1 MPRAGGGTPHVG
13 AWEGPMKRLLALFT
27 ALALLAAV
35 PATAS
40 AARPTRFTDHVV
52 SINCDGPTATSGGGF
67 VFFGAN
73 VSSEF
78 GPGGFVEF
86 WSGGEPS
93 GAPDLFSDFE
103 QVPNVTWNGS
113 VLAGSIPMLDENG
126 DPAAP
131 ATFSA
136 TLVAT
141 GDPQPFTDEFRDGN
155 RQVRFNGVTQP
166 MDPSGTLSVGGSTFS
181 LDNCFAD
188 ETTVTVFET
197 NPNAVVRHFSERS
210 VGCGI
215 SNTAGDTGN
224 LFVNLTEP
232 DIFVDAF
239 AESADGTTVVAGFGS
254 GTLIGG
260 VLDASL
266 ETFDPDTGEPIPS
279 GGSIHLEI
287 VGTGEPF
294 SWIAKT
300 ATSRFVSRGVTLD
313 IEGTLT
319 LGTMTFDLGACIG
332 VDGRNK
338 EINTNPRGPKP
349 GGKAPANDLPSGAK
363 LMTVGSKTSVATK
376 GARPAFEEPFECLTF
391 EEPGGVFA
399 LPVGHTVWYRIV
411 GTGGPVTVDTAG
423 SDYDTVVA
431 VYTADGAGGF
441 TPVPDACVDDVGL
454 DPVGVTLQSAV
465 TFDTVAG
472 TSYYVQ
478 IGGFPES
485 FPYGN
490 LRVAVR

>member
-1 MPRAGGGTPHVG
+1 
-13 AWEGPMKRLLALFT
+13 MKRLLALVT

-40 AARPTRFTDHVV
+40 AARPTRFTDHAI
-52 SINCDGPTATSGGGF
+52 SINCDGLAATSGGGF

-73 VSSEF
+73 VSDEF
-78 GPGGFVEF
+78 GPGGFVEY
-86 WSGGEPS
+86 WSTSEPT
-93 GAPDLFSDFE
+93 GAPDLFTDFE
-103 QVPNVTWNGS
+103 QLPEVTWNGS

-126 DPAAP
+126 DPVAP

-136 TLVAT
+136 TLTAA
-141 GDPQPFTDEFRDGN
+141 GDPSPFTDDFRDGN
-155 RQVRFNGVTQP
+155 RRVRVNGVTQP

-181 LDNCFAD
+181 LDACFAD
-188 ETTVTVFET
+188 ETTATVFET
-197 NPNAVVRHFSERS
+197 NPNAFVRHFSDRS
-210 VGCGI
+210 VGCEL
-215 SNTAGDTGN
+215 SNTAGDTGT
-224 LFVNLTEP
+224 LFVNLNEP

-239 AESADGTTVVAGFGS
+239 AESADGTTVVAGFAS
-254 GTLIGG
+254 GAVIDG
-260 VLDASL
+260 VLDTPL
-266 ETFDPDTGEPIPS
+266 ETFDPETGEPNPL

-294 SWIAKT
+294 SWIAKGS
-300 ATSRFVSRGVTLD
+300 TSRFVSRGVTLD

-319 LGTMTFDLGACIG
+319 LAAMTFDLGACIG
-332 VDGRNK
+332 VDARNK

-349 GGKAPANDLPSGAK
+349 GGKVPANDLPSGAK

-376 GARPAFEEPFECLTF
+376 GASPAFEEPFECLTF
-391 EEPGGVFA
+391 EEPGGGVFEV
-399 LPVGHTVWYRIV
+399 PVAHTVWYRIV
-411 GTGGPVTVDTAG
+411 GTGRPVTVDTAG

-431 VYTADGAGGF
+431 VYTADGGGGF
-441 TPVPDACVDDVGL
+441 TPLPGACLDDVLL

-478 IGGFPES
+478 IGGFPQAL
-485 FPYGN
+485 PYGN